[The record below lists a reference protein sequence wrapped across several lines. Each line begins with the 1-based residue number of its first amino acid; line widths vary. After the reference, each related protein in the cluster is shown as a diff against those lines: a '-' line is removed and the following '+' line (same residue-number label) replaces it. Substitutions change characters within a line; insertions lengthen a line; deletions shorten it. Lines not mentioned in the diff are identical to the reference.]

1 MTKPKNRFEEL
12 LRKIR
17 ALSPEERRQ
26 RAEDIIKEMGKRER
40 RRQRKSM

>member
-1 MTKPKNRFEEL
+1 MTDRFEEL

-26 RAEDIIKEMGKRER
+26 RAENAIREWAKRER
-40 RRQRKSM
+40 RRQRKNL